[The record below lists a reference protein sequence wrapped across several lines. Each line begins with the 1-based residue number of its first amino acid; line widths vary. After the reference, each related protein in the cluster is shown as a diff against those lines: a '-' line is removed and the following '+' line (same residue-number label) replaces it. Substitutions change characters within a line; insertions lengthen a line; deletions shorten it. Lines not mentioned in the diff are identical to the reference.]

1 MKRVFFVILHYQNID
16 DTIHCVDSI
25 DSLNAPNIEKHI
37 VLIDNHSPNRS
48 GEELQK
54 KYQNKKNCQVLLLD
68 KNYGFTIANNKGY
81 QIAKESNADVIMV
94 LNNDILFEDSTFL
107 EKLMKEY
114 KDYDV
119 IAPDIINIQDRHQN
133 PLREE
138 PYTLKKAYKNLLFQ
152 RLSFIFYHIPYLNK
166 LFLKWNQKREQK
178 WLDNYFKEKN
188 NNIDIHHFVPF
199 GAFIIYTGKYIKNE
213 EKAFVGT
220 SFMYMEE
227 EFLGLYLKVKQY
239 RLFYNSDLK
248 VRHLEG
254 RSTQYSLD
262 NEIKR
267 LIFRTKNQAKAIQK
281 YIKFYKRMVK

>member
-1 MKRVFFVILHYQNID
+1 MKRVFFVILHYQNIE

-37 VLIDNHSPNRS
+37 VLIDNHSPNHS